1 MPSHIPFEVIAAL
14 RFLREGIV
22 QTILIVIGVAV
33 GVGVGVG
40 VGVVVVVFMSA
51 LLDGVQANFLTRL
64 LSTQGQVVILPQR
77 DASRPVLAPQSARF
91 IRLVQ
96 PRSQRR
102 LTVDQWRKLSDMLR
116 ASPEVAVVSP
126 MVSGSVSI
134 IRGAAARTA
143 TFQGIEPGPYFRIV
157 TIPSDIVAGTSRLT
171 SQDLL
176 IGKELAEELGVSI
189 GEKVLVRA
197 AGGSIKSFDVVG
209 IFDLGSRIFNE
220 RTVIGTLNAAQGLLG
235 LVGEV
240 TSIDLALVDPYEADA
255 VADTLAAADRV
266 RADSW
271 IRTNSEF
278 FTAIRSQ
285 NVSSGTI
292 RASVTLS
299 VAFGMASVLVV
310 SVVQRSREI
319 GILRAMGASRGQMMR
334 VFLVQGGLLG
344 FAGSL
349 FGSALARGLLGLWM
363 LLARKPDG
371 TQFFDLA
378 ISPRLYVVAGV
389 LTTVCGVLAAV
400 APAMRAARLDPV
412 DAIRA

>member
-1 MPSHIPFEVIAAL
+1 
-14 RFLREGIV
+14 
-22 QTILIVIGVAV
+22 
-33 GVGVGVG
+33 
-40 VGVVVVVFMSA
+40 
-51 LLDGVQANFLTRL
+51 
-64 LSTQGQVVILPQR
+64 
-77 DASRPVLAPQSARF
+77 
-91 IRLVQ
+91 
-96 PRSQRR
+96 
-102 LTVDQWRKLSDMLR
+102 
-116 ASPEVAVVSP
+116 

-176 IGKELAEELGVSI
+176 IGKELAEELGVSV

-266 RADSW
+266 RAESW

-378 ISPRLYVVAGV
+378 ISPRLHVVAGV

>member
-33 GVGVGVG
+33 GVG
-40 VGVVVVVFMSA
+40 VVVFMSA

-77 DASRPVLAPQSARF
+77 DASRPVRTQEPLKF
-91 IRLVQ
+91 IRIVQ
-96 PRSQRR
+96 TRSQRR
-102 LTVDQWRKLSDMLR
+102 VTVDQWRKLADILL
-116 ASPEVAVVSP
+116 ASPGVAVVSP
-126 MVSGSVSI
+126 MVSGSVSV

-143 TFQGIEPGPYFRIV
+143 TFQGIEPAQYFRIV
-157 TIPSDIVAGTSRLT
+157 TLPADIVAGTSRLT

-176 IGKELAEELGVSI
+176 IGKELAEDLGASV

-197 AGGSIKSFDVVG
+197 ASGSIKTLNVVG

-220 RTVIGTLNAAQGLLG
+220 RTVIGRLNTAQALLG
-235 LVGEV
+235 LAGEV
-240 TSIDLALVDPYEADA
+240 TSIDLALTDPYQANPVADA
-255 VADTLAAADRV
+255 FAGAHHV

-271 IRTNSEF
+271 IRTNSDF

-299 VAFGMASVLVV
+299 VALGVASVLVV
-310 SVVQRSREI
+310 SVVQRAREI
-319 GILRAMGASRGQMMR
+319 GILRAMGASRGQIMR

-344 FAGSL
+344 FVGSL
-349 FGSALARGLLGLWM
+349 FGSALARAFLGLWM

-378 ISPRLYVVAGV
+378 ISPRLYVVAGI

-400 APAMRAARLDPV
+400 APAMRASNLDPV
-412 DAIRA
+412 VAIRA